1 MRKITFL
8 SCFAILAYLIFSVN
22 YSYSFFWPKDFEKLE
37 KQYYSIKTSRTPLT
51 EEEKEIVQRYEID
64 KKMREDNKKAYEEN
78 IKKYWPD
85 WVRLMPYSVSYEE
98 NIKKYWPDWEKWTI
112 SWEEVLK
119 RTIESEPKL
128 KKIVDENPNMT
139 FYEAFEKF
147 KKENP
152 ELIEERSKANRN
164 VECNKESWLNLN
176 IKNFKKN
183 LKFLLK
189 FFLNFRI

>member
-22 YSYSFFWPKDFEKLE
+22 YSYSFFWPKELEKLE

-51 EEEKEIVQRYEID
+51 EEEKEIIQEYELY
-64 KKMREDNKKAYEEN
+64 KKMEDENRKA
-78 IKKYWPD
+78 
-85 WVRLMPYSVSYEE
+85 YEE
-98 NIKKYWPDWEKWTI
+98 NIKKYWPDWEKWSET
-112 SWEEVLK
+112 WAQVAK
-119 RTIESEPKL
+119 RIIESEPKL
-128 KKIVDENPNMT
+128 KKIVDENPNIT

-152 ELIEERSKANRN
+152 KLIEERSKPSTNI
-164 VECNKESWLNLN
+164 ECNKESWLNLN
-176 IKNFKKN
+176 IKNLEKN

-189 FFLNFRI
+189 FFLNFRIQN